1 MAALCLTAP
10 AIARWSPPP
19 SPRRW
24 QHPLCQDCA
33 RRRRGLARRRA
44 SGDDGPEEAEAPP
57 VRTLLVDN
65 YDSYT
70 YNLFQE
76 LSVVNGVPPVVVR
89 NDEWAWGDVYYWVY
103 KKRAFDNIVISPGPG
118 SPACPGDIGL
128 CLRIVS
134 ECGDIPILGVCLG
147 HQALGLVHGA
157 KIVHAP
163 EAIHGRLS
171 EIEHNGSYLFNHIP
185 SGINSGF
192 KVVRYHSLVIEAT
205 SLPEDLVSIA
215 WCASPKMLSF
225 VDSDQGDNCPLLG
238 SLNNFSITHPSEVT
252 NNREVPITIHNPGK
266 PDGYKIIM
274 GIKHSSRP
282 HYGVQFHPESIA
294 TRYGRHIFQ
303 NFKRITTE
311 YGSPSSSFLERKAHS
326 ADQCNY
332 VPKGLL
338 HTERLEL
345 RDSVEARMLPERS
358 SEKKYLRLRWK
369 RIDNFLSRTG
379 GSEDIFS
386 LLFGHENAD
395 DTFWLDSSSVDQNRA
410 RFSFM
415 GGKGGPLWK
424 QMTFHLSN
432 QSSEGNITIR
442 RADGSAVKNTLKDGF
457 LEFLHKEIQ
466 SIQNNE
472 EDFQGLPFEFH
483 GGFVGYLG
491 YNLDSAEEE
500 EAAYVM
506 ALGEATRRVLKE
518 ADREIWAGGL
528 ALGLTESADGE
539 GANAPRPPPPASP
552 VPEPLQS
559 WTWTRTLCPPMWVGV
574 ANEEEWQHMYD
585 TETRALATEREKAKC
600 QMVAER
606 QAEQQQMALAAY
618 QQDFT
623 LMEEPT
629 LVVLTKEE
637 DDGNA

>member
-491 YNLDSAEEE
+491 LPDQGRDHS
-500 EAAYVM
+500 
-506 ALGEATRRVLKE
+506 
-518 ADREIWAGGL
+518 
-528 ALGLTESADGE
+528 
-539 GANAPRPPPPASP
+539 
-552 VPEPLQS
+552 LQ
-559 WTWTRTLCPPMWVGV
+559 
-574 ANEEEWQHMYD
+574 
-585 TETRALATEREKAKC
+585 
-600 QMVAER
+600 
-606 QAEQQQMALAAY
+606 
-618 QQDFT
+618 
-623 LMEEPT
+623 
-629 LVVLTKEE
+629 
-637 DDGNA
+637 